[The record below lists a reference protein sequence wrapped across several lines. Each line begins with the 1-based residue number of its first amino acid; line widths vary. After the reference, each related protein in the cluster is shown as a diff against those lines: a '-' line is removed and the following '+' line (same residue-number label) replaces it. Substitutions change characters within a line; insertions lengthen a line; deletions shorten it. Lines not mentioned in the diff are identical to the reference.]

1 MDEAPFASCRNG
13 RPYTIGQGVVYVSAL
28 SKLFV
33 ATVSIS
39 SIQLVI
45 FNPEI
50 SPLFFQIS
58 VFVFYVPKYVFP
70 LLILKNGPPSEVTSG
85 DRKAA
90 KRNGMIKR

>member
-1 MDEAPFASCRNG
+1 MVGFGVGTAVERVLSFSMDETPFASCRNG

-45 FNPEI
+45 FNLEIRPFFSNKCFCVLRPEI
-50 SPLFFQIS
+50 CFSPFN
-58 VFVFYVPKYVFP
+58 PEKW
-70 LLILKNGPPSEVTSG
+70 TSQ
-85 DRKAA
+85 
-90 KRNGMIKR
+90 